1 MALKRATFKQFQ
13 MIESDENKE
22 NFREANRASRNAVGI
37 AKEYNMNISMQMVIS
52 FCRDTSI
59 PTII

>member
-22 NFREANRASRNAVGI
+22 NFREANRANRNAVRI
-37 AKEYNMNISMQMVIS
+37 AKEYNMKICMQMVIL
-52 FCRDTSI
+52 FCRDLVFT
-59 PTII
+59 